1 MMAELGGLFGL
12 INNMYAVLDITIK
25 TMFFMYALIYI
36 SILKP

>member
-25 TMFFMYALIYI
+25 TMFKYQTIKQKEMGY
-36 SILKP
+36 